1 MIAKRCRPERTSLDA
16 VVTNADGS
24 VDLFFG
30 PAAPAGKPREN
41 WIRTPPEKGW
51 FPYFRLYGPTE
62 RYFDRTWRLPDF
74 AETTWRG
81 AEAAAEDPSEARG
94 VALRKSSWKQR

>member
-51 FPYFRLYGPTE
+51 FPYFRLHGPTE

-74 AETTWRG
+74 AGTT
-81 AEAAAEDPSEARG
+81 
-94 VALRKSSWKQR
+94 